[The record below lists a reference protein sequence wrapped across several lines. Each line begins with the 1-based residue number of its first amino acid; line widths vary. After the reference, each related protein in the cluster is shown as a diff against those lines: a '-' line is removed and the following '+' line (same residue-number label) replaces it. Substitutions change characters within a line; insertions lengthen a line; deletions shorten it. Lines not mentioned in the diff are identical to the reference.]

1 MCVCV
6 CGGVRACV
14 RACVLCVCVW
24 GGGGGGAIIPTSV
37 SVKLKYC
44 IALTRLQGYCCMYLC
59 ELCRIWLYR
68 DRTCGLIGCC
78 VCPVNMFNGMI
89 AIV

>member
-1 MCVCV
+1 M
-6 CGGVRACV
+6 
-14 RACVLCVCVW
+14 
-24 GGGGGGAIIPTSV
+24 IPTSV

-44 IALTRLQGYCCMYLC
+44 IALTRLQDYCCLYLC

-78 VCPVNMFNGMI
+78 VCPVDMFNGMI